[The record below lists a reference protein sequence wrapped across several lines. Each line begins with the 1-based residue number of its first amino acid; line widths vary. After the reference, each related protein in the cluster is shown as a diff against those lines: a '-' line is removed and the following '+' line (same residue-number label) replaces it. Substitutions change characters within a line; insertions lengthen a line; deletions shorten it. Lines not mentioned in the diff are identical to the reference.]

1 MQELLSN
8 RRVEGKEKGRGE
20 GGGRK
25 WSLSVRAK
33 YEK

>member
-20 GGGRK
+20 GGRK
-25 WSLSVRAK
+25 KMVVKRAR
-33 YEK
+33 EI